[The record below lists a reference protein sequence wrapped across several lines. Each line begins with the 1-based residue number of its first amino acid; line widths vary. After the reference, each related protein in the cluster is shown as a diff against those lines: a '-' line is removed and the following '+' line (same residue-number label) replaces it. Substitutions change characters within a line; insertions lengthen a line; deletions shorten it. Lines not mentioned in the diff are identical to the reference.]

1 MRQQARRST
10 STRSSSVNNYD
21 ARKMAQRLNGSV
33 AKAAE
38 DARQEEL
45 RPKIED
51 EVTKK
56 LSDKFTK
63 HLADAKASL
72 EKTMKKQ
79 IRKSES
85 KYHRIMDFFKRQ
97 RARSSLTVPPDISQF
112 EEETDDDEDDEDD
125 ETPDLGDDSTH
136 P

>member
-1 MRQQARRST
+1 M
-10 STRSSSVNNYD
+10 NNYD
-21 ARKMAQRLNGSV
+21 AREMAQRLNESF

-45 RPKIED
+45 TRKIEAD
-51 EVTKK
+51 VTQK
-56 LSDKFTK
+56 LTDKFTK
-63 HLADAKASL
+63 HFTDAKASL

-79 IRKSES
+79 LRS
-85 KYHRIMDFFKRQ
+85 KYNRMVFFKRH
-97 RARSSLTVPPDISQF
+97 RAGSSSTVSPDISQF
-112 EEETDDDEDDEDD
+112 EEDIDDDEDDDST

>member
-10 STRSSSVNNYD
+10 TAWYSSVNNYD
-21 ARKMAQRLNGSV
+21 AREMAQRLNERF

-45 RPKIED
+45 TRKIED
-51 EVTKK
+51 DLTKK
-56 LSDKFTK
+56 LTDKFTK
-63 HLADAKASL
+63 HFADAKASL

-79 IRKSES
+79 LKS
-85 KYHRIMDFFKRQ
+85 KYHRMLDFFKSQ
-97 RARSSLTVPPDISQF
+97 RAGSSSTVPPDISQF
-112 EEETDDDEDDEDD
+112 EQETDDDEEDD
-125 ETPDLGDDSTH
+125 KTSDLGYDSTH